1 MFAYSRHPLEIK
13 EIIKLAKKRKKIG
26 LNPPKKKGKTMGGK
40 KKKKRDFDALFFPF
54 LFLLVSYFCF

>member
-13 EIIKLAKKRKKIG
+13 EIIKLAKKEKNRIE
-26 LNPPKKKGKTMGGK
+26 PPQKKGKTMGG